1 MPHPWQFHGWA
12 AANFLACSF
21 VTAKLQ
27 RSCYTVSMPTNLH
40 RYYGAGYS
48 HFITTSCYQRRPLLG
63 TPRSRDLFLEVMEQI
78 RQRHQFVVVGYVVMP
93 EHVHLLFTEPERG
106 NLSLVL
112 AALKQTFSHRLLREL
127 RAKSGAQSDSL
138 WSTPLAVGHVW
149 QRRFY
154 DFVVFTEKKRVE
166 KLRYMHR
173 NPVQRGLVLKP
184 EEWLWSSFRHY
195 AYGDRGPV
203 LVNETQK
210 AELRIRKIS

>member
-1 MPHPWQFHGWA
+1 MAVSRVGCGELS
-12 AANFLACSF
+12 LACSL
-21 VTAKLQ
+21 VTAKSS
-27 RSCYTVSMPTNLH
+27 RSCYILSMPANLH

-63 TPRSRDLFLEVMEQI
+63 TPRARDLFLEVMEQI
-78 RQRHQFVVVGYVVMP
+78 RERHQFVVVGYVVMP

-106 NLSLVL
+106 NPSLVL
-112 AALKQTFSHRLLREL
+112 AALKQNFAHRLLREL
-127 RAKSGAQSDSL
+127 RVNSSAQTDAL
-138 WSTPLAVGHVW
+138 WTTPVAEGHVW

-195 AYGDRGPV
+195 AYGECGPV
-203 LVNETQK
+203 VVNETRK
-210 AELRIRKIS
+210 AELHIRKIS